1 MMRMRKNSRAL
12 DGCHRPHAESGFVLP
27 TAIFLLVVLAAL
39 GSYMVSLS
47 RASHISS
54 ALDIQGG
61 RAYQAARAGI
71 EWAAW
76 QSIQNAAVYGCST
89 AGTSSDVISL
99 AADLANFTTTVACS
113 SAIHDEGGNLL
124 RVYSI
129 TATASSGEAG
139 NNDYVERML
148 TATLSRCTDPGGNPC

>member
-1 MMRMRKNSRAL
+1 MTRMPTTRAR
-12 DGCHRPHAESGFVLP
+12 DAACWRPRAESGFVLP

-54 ALDIQGG
+54 ALDMQGG
-61 RAYQAARAGI
+61 RSYQAARAGI

-76 QSIQNAAVYGCST
+76 QSIQNAAAYGCAT
-89 AGTSSDVISL
+89 AGTSSNVISFS
-99 AADLANFTTTVACS
+99 ADLASFTTTVACS
-113 SAIHDEGGNLL
+113 SATYDEGGNTV

-129 TATASSGEAG
+129 TSTASSGEAAS
-139 NNDYVERML
+139 NDYVERML